1 MTSLSEV
8 GAVCYSDLTVN
19 LAVEVAGGKNL
30 MMSENKMEFDVLAAI
45 IGNKVKE
52 RLCFHLSGMV
62 VLKVFLNN
70 QMLSFVIHAEYA
82 GLVSNTG

>member
-52 RLCFHLSGMV
+52 RLCF
-62 VLKVFLNN
+62 
-70 QMLSFVIHAEYA
+70 SFIWNGRFE
-82 GLVSNTG
+82 SFFEQ

>member
-8 GAVCYSDLTVN
+8 GAVSYSDLTVN

-52 RLCFHLSGMV
+52 RLCF
-62 VLKVFLNN
+62 
-70 QMLSFVIHAEYA
+70 SFIWNGSFE
-82 GLVSNTG
+82 SFFEQ